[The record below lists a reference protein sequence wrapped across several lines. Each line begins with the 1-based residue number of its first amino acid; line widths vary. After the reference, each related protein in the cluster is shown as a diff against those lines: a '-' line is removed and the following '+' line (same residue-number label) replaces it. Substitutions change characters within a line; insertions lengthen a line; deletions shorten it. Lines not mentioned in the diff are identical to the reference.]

1 MYEKEH
7 LSLRYVLL
15 ASDVIWEML
24 PDYKEH
30 DPPAR
35 DALDV
40 YISHRTLM
48 EQRAQQVKTIFIFW
62 LVINQLYFDL
72 LSFDFFLILFFF

>member
-1 MYEKEH
+1 MNWAIIIYFFTFLYARKRFVMPN
-7 LSLRYVLL
+7 LRYVLL

-48 EQRAQQVKTIFIFW
+48 EQRAQQVETIFNFW
-62 LVINQLYFDL
+62 LVIN
-72 LSFDFFLILFFF
+72 